1 MASFLCLPQVFG
13 FFRPSFSLYLP
24 SVNKQPSK
32 GGGQKNERKLFYC
45 QSCLRKKYCCI
56 LQVTTLPQ
64 FGFDL
69 HKYPHS
75 VWKSTKNVSYLK
87 ASISLKYILWRHRC
101 FFGRNG
107 SDAPYA
113 RKNWKWDFLVIF
125 NHCTHNFPKKFKI
138 SDHHTAI
145 FAPKTPKNWVW
156 KSFLKWDF
164 FAEFQ
169 TLCCAIFKA
178 FLHIWLLEG
187 QLGCQWWFLRENDY
201 FR

>member
-1 MASFLCLPQVFG
+1 MLDRKMTPLGVGIEAASSSKTSEASFYWPLFLCLPQVFG

-75 VWKSTKNVSYLK
+75 VWKFPKNVSYLK
-87 ASISLKYILWRHRC
+87 SIDITKVLWRHRC

-125 NHCTHNFPKKFKI
+125 RT
-138 SDHHTAI
+138 
-145 FAPKTPKNWVW
+145 
-156 KSFLKWDF
+156 
-164 FAEFQ
+164 
-169 TLCCAIFKA
+169 
-178 FLHIWLLEG
+178 
-187 QLGCQWWFLRENDY
+187 QWRCF
-201 FR
+201 